1 MDIFN
6 YFDKGYDA
14 ISVDPDLTE
23 EEQRLK
29 MLEYVDHLAD
39 LGIVIMTTDSRG
51 NKYSNAEIARQI
63 IQVIDSN
70 EMLRAIDFTA
80 NSKSVA
86 EDVYKLAETINV
98 LFGAGIE
105 LRVDPF
111 NYESELRNYRDV
123 LDDIM
128 VVLDRKDRNLLEASS
143 FVVQD
148 LKNEIDRLIFN
159 REYLST
165 LQESLMRKYK
175 TLRDSRDKDMIQH
188 RINEIDMMKQS
199 ISVDEL
205 RNELESLKSI
215 IASQSMTNDELT
227 KSSILKRIT
236 MLINASQARDQARH
250 NMGQVHADVTPQQLA
265 ARILATDDTNNRE
278 AAVDHIARLLSNNDI
293 DGLVNYILT
302 PANPGD

>member
-175 TLRDSRDKDMIQH
+175 TLHDSRDKDMLQH

-205 RNELESLKSI
+205 RNELESLKRI
-215 IASQSMTNDELT
+215 IASQTMTNDELT

-236 MLINASQARDQARH
+236 MLINASQARDQVRNNMDHAR
-250 NMGQVHADVTPQQLA
+250 VDVTPQQLA

-302 PANPGD
+302 PANRED